1 MISRLRFP
9 KAVRRDKLAT
19 NIFQGTVLAIVYYC
33 GITRSYP
40 EVLFGIGIFIL
51 ISGIIAGRIT
61 RPT

>member
-9 KAVRRDKLAT
+9 KAVKRDKLGI
-19 NIFQGTVLAIVYYC
+19 NLFQGTVILIVYYC

-40 EVLFGIGIFIL
+40 EVLLGIGTLIL

>member
-1 MISRLRFP
+1 M
-9 KAVRRDKLAT
+9 RDKLAV
-19 NIFQGTVLAIVYYC
+19 NLFQGTIVAIFYYC

-40 EVLFGIGIFIL
+40 EVLLGVGTLIL